1 MDTEEREDA
10 TDEPVEEREHHRRSV
25 LVRYGPGQTGRMRF
39 VDPSGSEGSR
49 AEKAP
54 RHRDLAARL
63 TRWSNICSNN
73 LQERL
78 NKEIRRRTDVVGIFP
93 NRAAVVRLVG
103 AVLAEYNDE
112 WVVAKRYMGSE
123 SLAKGR
129 LRPIEGQLA
138 EISKTPELQAEG
150 AGWTTLPGN

>member
-1 MDTEEREDA
+1 M
-10 TDEPVEEREHHRRSV
+10 
-25 LVRYGPGQTGRMRF
+25 
-39 VDPSGSEGSR
+39 
-49 AEKAP
+49 
-54 RHRDLAARL
+54 
-63 TRWSNICSNN
+63 
-73 LQERL
+73 
-78 NKEIRRRTDVVGIFP
+78 
-93 NRAAVVRLVG
+93 
-103 AVLAEYNDE
+103 LAEYNDE